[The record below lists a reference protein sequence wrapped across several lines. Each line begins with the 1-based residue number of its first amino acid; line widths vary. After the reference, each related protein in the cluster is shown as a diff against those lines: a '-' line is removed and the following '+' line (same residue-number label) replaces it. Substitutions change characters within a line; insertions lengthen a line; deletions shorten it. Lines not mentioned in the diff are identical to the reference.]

1 MSCLWNSFLE
11 FVSLLIVR
19 FHNIF
24 CDDLPYWK
32 SIFLLVIVLR
42 LLFHCYIYFTR
53 AKPHPTRPVLLM
65 PKPEVIIYTSRHHI
79 LSPLELNFSMNH
91 PIYQVNCMLTCL
103 PFRLVAW
110 HFLRFVSRKYTFAYF
125 RRDLFVRDTTG
136 MFIYFIFVFL
146 VISCVMMYVIN
157 LYIKFQKHI
166 WFNVMF

>member
-91 PIYQVNCMLTCL
+91 PIYQVNCML
-103 PFRLVAW
+103 F
-110 HFLRFVSRKYTFAYF
+110 TFS
-125 RRDLFVRDTTG
+125 
-136 MFIYFIFVFL
+136 
-146 VISCVMMYVIN
+146 ISCLTFFTICEGHYWNVHIFDFRVPRN
-157 LYIKFQKHI
+157 FLCNDVRHKSLYKVSKTHLI
-166 WFNVMF
+166 